1 MISVLKYY
9 YYKLIIKF
17 QDNELIVNYLM
28 IQNIDFIFYKINTLK
43 NNTIQI

>member
-17 QDNELIVNYLM
+17 QDNELIVKLSNEPEYRLHFL
-28 IQNIDFIFYKINTLK
+28 QNEYF
-43 NNTIQI
+43 

>member
-17 QDNELIVNYLM
+17 QDNELIVKLSNDPEYRKL
-28 IQNIDFIFYKINTLK
+28 ILLK